1 MGLVYHSLLPQDV
14 PLMAH
19 SVCLGLFFW
28 RSSDAPTT
36 APGHTTYTHN
46 PHSAISDEETHM
58 HFARKMFNVVCTG
71 TGSTM
76 NRGGG
81 FLRRGWKSTRNSSG
95 ATRGVSVP
103 CKRLSSTLSLRNH
116 TDTLWLRNHTDIPF
130 NSLSKKPH

>member
-76 NRGGG
+76 NRGGDFSG
-81 FLRRGWKSTRNSSG
+81 EAGRVRGTHQELREGSPYRAKGCLQLFR
-95 ATRGVSVP
+95 
-103 CKRLSSTLSLRNH
+103 
-116 TDTLWLRNHTDIPF
+116 
-130 NSLSKKPH
+130 